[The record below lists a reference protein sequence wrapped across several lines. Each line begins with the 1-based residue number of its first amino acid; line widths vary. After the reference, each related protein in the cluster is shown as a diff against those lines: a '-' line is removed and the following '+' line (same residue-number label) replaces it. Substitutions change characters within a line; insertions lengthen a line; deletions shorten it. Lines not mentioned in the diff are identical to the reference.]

1 MSEYAYAC
9 PSGYYGGS
17 TNCAGI
23 CVFVPVVDEHGKFV
37 RWKQCCC
44 GCGPGTFCDEPSRGL
59 DFFSMEDA
67 IALMQVGEGIRT
79 TCVSSLQDREDD
91 LLTAQSHEDAN
102 ALYGFIRVQSVDN
115 PSISFGPTRL
125 NLAVNEK
132 QIEMGGWIVTF
143 TRLQTPGDATPQNPN
158 AQIQP
163 KQIPMADFDLFDQF
177 RTALVILPESSG
189 LNQYIVTV
197 PESSNY
203 SIAPYKY
210 SLLLTRDWQV
220 RFQRTPISSAMKTGD
235 CGCC

>member
-1 MSEYAYAC
+1 M
-9 PSGYYGGS
+9 
-17 TNCAGI
+17 
-23 CVFVPVVDEHGKFV
+23 K
-37 RWKQCCC
+37 
-44 GCGPGTFCDEPSRGL
+44 
-59 DFFSMEDA
+59 DA
-67 IALMQVGEGIRT
+67 IALTQEGEGIHT
-79 TCVSSLQDREDD
+79 NCVSSLQDREDD
-91 LLTAQSHEDAN
+91 LLTAQSVGEAKPV
-102 ALYGFIRVQSVDN
+102 YGFIRVQSVDN
-115 PSISFGPTRL
+115 PCASFGPTRL

-143 TRLQTPGDATPQNPN
+143 TRLQTPGNATPQNPN

-177 RTALVILPESSG
+177 RTALVVLPESSG

-220 RFQRTPISSAMKTGD
+220 RFQRIPISSTLKAAD
-235 CGCC
+235 CGCG